1 MYISYIKSMQ
11 PPTNEE
17 VIMQTSNVNQS
28 GYPASVGGRLKYWRK
43 VSKLRL
49 VDVAALIS
57 VSQGSL
63 SDLENDKSLPSA
75 TTLTGLCQK
84 SDMNICWLLTGQGSM
99 VSKDEKL
106 NVESTAVSELMNW
119 MQDKDFRKTV
129 TKLLNIFE
137 KGSPEQKAQIRG
149 FIAGVEADN

>member
-1 MYISYIKSMQ
+1 MQ
-11 PPTNEE
+11 SST
-17 VIMQTSNVNQS
+17 VNPS
-28 GYPASVGGRLKYWRK
+28 EFPASVGGRLKYWRK
-43 VSKLRL
+43 VSTLRL
-49 VDVAALIS
+49 VDVAALIR

-84 SDMNICWLLTGQGSM
+84 TDLNIYWLLTGEGSM
-99 VSKDEKL
+99 VSKEERFKA
-106 NVESTAVSELMNW
+106 ESSSVRDLMGW

-137 KGSPEQKAQIRG
+137 NGSSAQKARIKDY
-149 FIAGVEADN
+149 IAGVEGG